1 MLMFFWLLAAF
12 ILAMLSADL
21 KNVIIAKILKGFGYC
36 IIIVLYIMLPWLFYS
51 YKYNNKTWAYFS
63 NYLNSDTFRIVT
75 MSFIIV
81 MLSLCGSLI
90 YKLGLESAKNKN
102 TYLYNEEK
110 SAVLIFQDSTKSIFL
125 NINDKGE
132 SQGKFFTLSDTD
144 FDFTTYNSQIKIQ

>member
-1 MLMFFWLLAAF
+1 MV
-12 ILAMLSADL
+12 
-21 KNVIIAKILKGFGYC
+21 VI
-36 IIIVLYIMLPWLFYS
+36 
-51 YKYNNKTWAYFS
+51 
-63 NYLNSDTFRIVT
+63 
-75 MSFIIV
+75 
-81 MLSLCGSLI
+81 I

-132 SQGKFFTLSDTD
+132 SQGKFFTLSDND